1 MTILNLGTKSI
12 TLKLHLVSKQLVRIA
27 CRRQA
32 METFPPTSVDGNV
45 SYVQGLGSSVT
56 LPPQQPY
63 PSAVVIICSIVLLVS
78 PIIAACCKLRSRRRQ
93 PQTVP
98 NTVDGMLQTI
108 TAKEVKVKRIDLY
121 IQHNSIVS
129 NLSLSTPVRG

>member
-1 MTILNLGTKSI
+1 
-12 TLKLHLVSKQLVRIA
+12 
-27 CRRQA
+27 
-32 METFPPTSVDGNV
+32 METFPPTSVAGNV
-45 SYVQGLGSSVT
+45 SYTQGLGSSVT

-78 PIIAACCKLRSRRRQ
+78 PIVAACCKLRSRRRQ

-98 NTVDGMLQTI
+98 NTVDEALQPK

-121 IQHNSIVS
+121 IQSNSIVS
-129 NLSLSTPVRG
+129 VSSP